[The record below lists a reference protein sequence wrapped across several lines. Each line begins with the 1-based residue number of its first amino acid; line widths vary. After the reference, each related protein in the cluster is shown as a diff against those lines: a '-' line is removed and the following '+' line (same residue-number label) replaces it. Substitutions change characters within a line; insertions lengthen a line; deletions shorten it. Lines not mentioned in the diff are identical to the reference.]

1 MKSLIH
7 NSAASAIQTAD
18 TRAFGAKSVHTSSLA
33 ARLKLRLSENRFLR
47 NVLSNAGGN
56 ALNSVLQLG
65 LLILLSRM
73 LGSAT
78 YAAWLTAGSIIAI
91 GECASDFGTRLWAVR
106 AFAGTTDAPHV
117 LRQCLWNKLFYTC
130 CALAVLS
137 LLPLNTLA
145 VSQLLMALAVAATQ
159 PSTDPLLWFLRGKD
173 RLDVEAGLVLSARLC
188 MVALVVAAGWFA
200 LPLEWLLS
208 CWLLCNVIR
217 MVVTFRLPIC
227 KPLSATPLVGS
238 TVINF
243 RQIRKGVT
251 DVLPIGASLVMAPFF
266 TQAALLTLS
275 IQGTDHDVNVFGTA
289 FKLVIAAGFVGTSVV
304 VSSFA
309 RLSEA
314 VHEGDADRI
323 QKIVNQ
329 KCGLLTRVMLPV
341 CVVGILLAVPVSNLL
356 LAPELSAVGMAMI
369 LLIPGLYLSCVNMAG
384 KYTLNACGRNW
395 LDVVSMLIG
404 FVAFGSIYFLLTSVA
419 SFSWMTSVWLAA
431 ACWTSSEL
439 VVLICRMYF
448 VAFRPIGAIRE
459 GDEHSIDTGSVSGD
473 IVFPVVSILLA
484 IAALLAASAGMFAW
498 HQGLISNV
506 LWSEII

>member
-7 NSAASAIQTAD
+7 NSAASSSNVHS
-18 TRAFGAKSVHTSSLA
+18 FGEPSVPSLSLA
-33 ARLKLRLSENRFLR
+33 ARLKQRLSENRFLR

-65 LLILLSRM
+65 LLLLLSRM

-106 AFAGTTDAPHV
+106 AFAGTADATSV

-145 VSQLLMALAVAATQ
+145 VSELLMALAVAATQ

-173 RLDVEAGLVLSARLC
+173 RLDVEAGLVLSGRLC
-188 MVALVVAAGWFA
+188 MVGLVAAAGWFQ

-208 CWLLCNVIR
+208 CWLLCNVSR
-217 MVVTFRLPIC
+217 MTMTWRLPIC
-227 KPLSATPLVGS
+227 NPLSQAPSGGS
-238 TVINF
+238 VRTGV
-243 RQIRKGVT
+243 RQICNGVM
-251 DVLPIGASLVMAPFF
+251 DVFPIGASLVLAPFF

-275 IQGTDHDVNVFGTA
+275 VQGTDHDVNVFGTA

-309 RLSEA
+309 RLSES
-314 VHEGDADRI
+314 VHDGDVERI

-329 KCGLLTRVMLPV
+329 KCGLLTRVMLPI
-341 CVVGILLAVPVSNLL
+341 CILGMMFSVPVSNLL
-356 LAPELSAVGMAMI
+356 LTTELSAVGTAMI

-395 LDVVSMLIG
+395 LDVVSMLVG
-404 FVAFGSIYFLLTSVA
+404 FVAFAAIYFLLTSMTQ
-419 SFSWMTSVWLAA
+419 FSWMTSVWLAA
-431 ACWTSSEL
+431 TCWISSEL

-448 VAFRPIGAIRE
+448 VAFRPVVDAGRE
-459 GDEHSIDTGSVSGD
+459 SENQAGQIA
-473 IVFPVVSILLA
+473 FPVGSILLA
-484 IAALLAASAGMFAW
+484 VATLLTLSALLFLW

-506 LWSEII
+506 FWTETL

>member
-7 NSAASAIQTAD
+7 NSAASTVSSGDAHSFGEPSVQTL
-18 TRAFGAKSVHTSSLA
+18 SIA
-33 ARLKLRLSENRFLR
+33 ARLKQRLTENRFLR
-47 NVLSNAGGN
+47 NVVSNAGGN

-65 LLILLSRM
+65 LLLLLSRM
-73 LGSAT
+73 LGAAS

-106 AFAGTTDAPHV
+106 AFAGSADATSV
-117 LRQCLWNKLFYTC
+117 LRQCLWNKLFYTF
-130 CALAVLS
+130 CAFAVLR

-145 VSQLLMALAVAATQ
+145 VGELLMALAVAATQ

-188 MVALVVAAGWFA
+188 MVGLVAAASWFQ
-200 LPLEWLLS
+200 LPLEWILS
-208 CWLLCNVIR
+208 CWLLCNVTR
-217 MVVTFRLPIC
+217 MTMTWRLPIC
-227 KPLSATPLVGS
+227 QPLWQVPGGGAVRRG
-238 TVINF
+238 F
-243 RQIRKGVT
+243 RQIFDGVT
-251 DVLPIGASLVMAPFF
+251 DVFPIGASLVLAPFF

-309 RLSEA
+309 QLSAA
-314 VHEGDADRI
+314 VHDGDIIRV
-323 QKIVNQ
+323 QKIVNH
-329 KCGLLTRVMLPV
+329 KCGLLIRVLLPI
-341 CVVGILLAVPVSNLL
+341 CVLGIVLAVPVSSLL
-356 LAPELSAVGMAMI
+356 LTPKLSAVGTAMI

-404 FVAFGSIYFLLTSVA
+404 FVAFGSIYFLLTCISK
-419 SFSWMTSVWLAA
+419 SSLMNSVWLAA
-431 ACWTSSEL
+431 MCWTGSEL

-448 VAFRPIGAIRE
+448 LAFRPVAERR
-459 GDEHSIDTGSVSGD
+459 DESDSQATNITL
-473 IVFPVVSILLA
+473 PVVPILLA
-484 IAALLAASAGMFAW
+484 VATLVAVSTLVFVW
-498 HQGLISNV
+498 HHGWILNAFWTET
-506 LWSEII
+506 L